1 MEHVRLLKTVQ
12 TELWFCPAQS
22 LSVSS
27 IILTCCESKSKI
39 SDKVKKIR
47 NTVVTFRED
56 FEENLRSLLA
66 DPDKQV
72 AIHLKRNLQLRERW
86 LFPRKSQK
94 TAEPTAFY
102 REEQEKS
109 LSKTKPTPP
118 RSMSEP
124 GIRAVGSEKWT
135 LVTPVPPLK
144 CRCYTQRIS
153 APILSTEEIQAVER
167 EKKDLQYQML
177 TLDARVMRNLKW
189 KMDDY
194 LPGYKKRVAS
204 VSIAA
209 APTPVRMTAPRT
221 ASRTDVFERLS
232 TSGRRFRNLEIFHGA
247 ELPFS
252 VQL

>member
-1 MEHVRLLKTVQ
+1 MMQRNRDPVKKGEVRPYEFLELLV
-12 TELWFCPAQS
+12 L
-22 LSVSS
+22 
-27 IILTCCESKSKI
+27 CESKSKI

-47 NTVVTFRED
+47 NTVATFRED

-72 AIHLKRNLQLRERW
+72 AIYLKRNLQLRERW

-94 TAEPTAFY
+94 TVEPASFY
-102 REEQEKS
+102 REEQ
-109 LSKTKPTPP
+109 
-118 RSMSEP
+118 
-124 GIRAVGSEKWT
+124 
-135 LVTPVPPLK
+135 LK

-209 APTPVRMTAPRT
+209 APTPMRMTAPRT

-232 TSGRRFRNLEIFHGA
+232 TSGRRSPSPCHAAACNAFKQGLATKEGRGSSRVPNSSQARKMKGSKTKKHRETW
-247 ELPFS
+247 
-252 VQL
+252 VQSSKS